1 MPIRRNIENG
11 ECQPNQEHTPPS
23 ALLTPD
29 SSPSSSI
36 ASYEKPDLYTIDP
49 GNPTNTEN
57 GNTHNPLLLLK
68 SPSNKPSRKKKGR
81 TKKRRVVSTHRN
93 SLSPKQKPKTSTR
106 QKKNDNNNNVQGQTS
121 VTDYFPVRRSN
132 RQTKKFL
139 EWKRYQ
145 DIESAVLNR
154 TEDGLKVVDFNGKG
168 RGVIATR
175 SFKKGEFVVEYAGD
189 LISYP
194 AAKDRE
200 RIYASDP
207 GFGCYMYYFVY
218 NSKNYCVDAT
228 DESGRLG
235 RLINHS
241 RSGNCRTKLIGIK
254 GRPYLILVASRNINN
269 GEELLYDYGD
279 RSKASIAA
287 HPWLRD

>member
-1 MPIRRNIENG
+1 MPIINRNTGDG
-11 ECQPNQEHTPPS
+11 ECKSSEAHTPSS

-36 ASYEKPDLYTIDP
+36 TSFEKADLYTAD
-49 GNPTNTEN
+49 GGVSTNRDN
-57 GNTHNPLLLLK
+57 GVSHNPLLLLK
-68 SPSNKPSRKKKGR
+68 SSSKKPSTKKGR
-81 TKKRRVVSTHRN
+81 TKKHRVVSTHRH
-93 SLSPKQKPKTSTR
+93 SLSPSQKTRTPSRKKKT
-106 QKKNDNNNNVQGQTS
+106 DNVQGQTS

-132 RQTKKFL
+132 RQTKKVL
-139 EWKRYQ
+139 ETKRYQ
-145 DIESAVLNR
+145 DIESAILNK
-154 TEDGLKVVDFNGKG
+154 TEEGLKVVNFKGKG

-189 LISYP
+189 LLSYP

-218 NSKNYCVDAT
+218 NSKHYCVDAT

-241 RSGNCRTKLIGIK
+241 RSGNCQTKLVGIK
-254 GRPYLILVASRNINN
+254 GRPYLILVASRNIDE

-279 RSKASIAA
+279 RSKASLAA